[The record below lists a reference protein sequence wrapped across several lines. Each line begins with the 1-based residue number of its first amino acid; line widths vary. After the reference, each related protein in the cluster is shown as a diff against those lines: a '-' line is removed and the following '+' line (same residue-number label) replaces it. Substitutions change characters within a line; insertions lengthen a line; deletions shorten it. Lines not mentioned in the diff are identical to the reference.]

1 MAGNRAL
8 ALAGATA
15 AVGGGVGL
23 ALPTAHYLPS
33 QLPLGA
39 LEPDLDLGLRLACAG
54 ALALAFA
61 LAVLTLRRHRA
72 EPLAFTTLTG
82 IAVAGILLRYL
93 VITIP
98 GANRLTPAA
107 AVQPAAGAWVLLAS
121 GLVLAATGLA
131 AAAAAQ
137 RAR

>member
-8 ALAGATA
+8 AWAGATA

-23 ALPTAHYLPS
+23 ALPSAHYLPAN
-33 QLPLGA
+33 LPLGGA
-39 LEPDLDLGLRLACAG
+39 EPDLDLGLRLVCAG

-61 LAVLTLRRHRA
+61 LAVLTLRQRRA
-72 EPLAFTTLTG
+72 EPLAFASLTG
-82 IAVAGILLRYL
+82 IAVAGILVHYL

-98 GANRLTPAA
+98 GTNRLAPSAV
-107 AVQPAAGAWVLLAS
+107 VQPAAGAWVLLAS
-121 GLVLAATGLA
+121 GLVLAATGFA
-131 AAAAAQ
+131 AAANVQ